1 MEGFYKMNGDKTDK
15 LCPECNSHLYE
26 GECASFQGADYSTP
40 CLVCDIC
47 DEAYEDIDE
56 IDY

>member
-1 MEGFYKMNGDKTDK
+1 MNGDKTDK